1 MFIERNKLVPSLAF
15 AIASSLCRAGAAQ
28 EIPNPPPPAAPAPA
42 FRAAVEK
49 TEPAAPNADPPPAS
63 SPAPAQ
69 PVKAGDVGTPAA
81 PQPQT
86 APPPAEPPLVS
97 GVGEAKPSP
106 NVVINLINRM
116 VKKGLL
122 SPEEAA
128 ELIGQAEQDVIVAR
142 NQTRDDA
149 QVAAQIVVQQAVAQ
163 NVVPNLDPM
172 LEDTVRVPYIPET
185 VKKQIKDDLRQEV
198 LADAKKNNYGPPKGL
213 PEWVSR
219 FRVNGDIRIRYERDL
234 FPAGNDNTGAFP
246 NFNAIN
252 TGQPFD
258 VTGTVFAPQF
268 NVDEDRTRIRIR
280 ARIGTEVDL
289 GEGFIAG
296 MRIGTGENNTPT
308 SMNQSL
314 GLANQGQ
321 GGNFSKYAIW
331 LDRAFL
337 RYEAAAATGHPR
349 RIALSVGRFD
359 NPFFSTDVVW
369 DEDVGFDGIALQG
382 SYAASKKISPFFTG
396 GAFPVFNTDF
406 NFASNQPSKFKSTD
420 KYLYAGQIGAVIKA
434 AKSVEL
440 KVAGAYY
447 YFDGVSG
454 KLSTPYT
461 PINSSDAGDTDDT
474 RPSFAQKGNTY
485 MALRDIVPNANNN
498 FGTINQWQYFG
509 LASKFRPIVATARL
523 DYNGFEPVQV
533 SLTGEYVKNL
543 AFNQSNIA
551 SKAVNNR
558 GPTSNT
564 NPAGNFVGGDTAWVV
579 GVRAGHPA
587 LQERGNWQ
595 AGFNYRYLE
604 SDAVIDGFNDS
615 DFGHGGTNQKGYTL
629 WGTYATSARTALT
642 LRWMSA
648 NEVAG
653 PPLKS
658 DILMIDF
665 SGRF

>member
-1 MFIERNKLVPSLAF
+1 MFIERNKLVPGLAF
-15 AIASSLCRAGAAQ
+15 AIASSLCRADAAQ
-28 EIPNPPPPAAPAPA
+28 EIPKPTEPAASAPA
-42 FRAAVEK
+42 FRSAVEK
-49 TEPAAPNADPPPAS
+49 PGSAAPDAGPPAS
-63 SPAPAQ
+63 PPATAQ
-69 PVKAGDVGTPAA
+69 PVKGGDAATPTA

-142 NQTRDDA
+142 TQARDDA
-149 QVAAQIVVQQAVAQ
+149 QIAAQIVVQQAVQQ

-172 LEDTVRVPYIPET
+172 LEDTVSVPYIPET

-198 LADAKKNNYGPPKGL
+198 LADAKKNNYAMPKGL

-219 FRVNGDIRIRYERDL
+219 FRVNGDIRIRYERDF
-234 FPAGNDNTGAFP
+234 FPAGNDNTGSFP

-252 TGQPFD
+252 TGPPYD

-280 ARIGTEVDL
+280 ARVGAEVDL
-289 GEGFIAG
+289 GEGFTAG
-296 MRIGTGENNTPT
+296 LRIGTGENNTPT

-337 RYEAAAATGHPR
+337 RYEALAASGPAR
-349 RIALSVGRFD
+349 RVALNVGRFD
-359 NPFFSTDVVW
+359 NPFFSTDLVW

-382 SYAASKKISPFFTG
+382 SYAASGKITPFFTG

-420 KYLYAGQIGAVIKA
+420 KYLYAGQIGATIKPA
-434 AKSVEL
+434 RSIEL

-461 PINSSDAGDTDDT
+461 PITSSDAGDTDDT

-485 MALRDIVPNANNN
+485 MALRNIVPNANNN

-523 DYNGFEPVQV
+523 DYNGFEPLQV
-533 SLTGEYVKNL
+533 SVTGEFVKNL
-543 AFNQSNIA
+543 AFDQTNIA

-558 GPTSNT
+558 GPVSNT
-564 NPAGNFVGGDTAWVV
+564 SPAGNFVGGDTAWIV
-579 GVRAGHPA
+579 GLRAGHPA

-615 DFGHGGTNQKGYTL
+615 DFGHGGTNQKGCTL
-629 WGTYATSARTALT
+629 WATYATSARTALT
-642 LRWMSA
+642 VRWMSA
-648 NEVAG
+648 NEVSG